1 MAALFH
7 KWTVDASGHGSFSLL
22 NTGLTVS
29 LAIFDLDNTLIA
41 DDSDYLWGQFLV
53 DQGIVDKNYYES
65 ANAKFYDDYK
75 QGSLDIVEFLQFSL
89 KPLADHTPDQLY
101 QWRAQ
106 FIQQII
112 TPLLLQP
119 AQQLID
125 KHKSRGDTLLVITAT
140 NRFVTEPIV
149 QLYGIDNLLATTPT
163 FIDGRYTGGFDG
175 IPCFQEGKVKLLEAW
190 LTGSTETM
198 QGSWFY
204 SDSHNDLPLLKL
216 VDHPVAV
223 NPDEKLAA
231 FANDANW
238 PIISLREGQCP
249 TDHFH
254 K

>member
-1 MAALFH
+1 M
-7 KWTVDASGHGSFSLL
+7 
-22 NTGLTVS
+22 S

-53 DQGIVDKNYYES
+53 DQGIVDKSRYES

-75 QGSLDIVEFLQFSL
+75 QGTLDIVEFLRFSL
-89 KPLADHTPDQLY
+89 QPLADNDPDQLY

-106 FIQQII
+106 FIEQAIK
-112 TPLLLQP
+112 PLLLKS
-119 AQQLID
+119 AQQLIA
-125 KHKSRGDTLLVITAT
+125 KHRDRGDTLLVITAT

-149 QLYGIDNLLATTPT
+149 ELYGIENLLSTTPE
-163 FIDGRYTGGFDG
+163 FINGRYTGGFNG

-190 LTGSTETM
+190 LKDSTDETM
-198 QGSWFY
+198 QDSWFY

-223 NPDEKLAA
+223 DPDEKLTE
-231 FANDANW
+231 FADAANW
-238 PIISLREGQCP
+238 PIISLRNGECP
-249 TDHFH
+249 THHFQ

>member
-1 MAALFH
+1 M
-7 KWTVDASGHGSFSLL
+7 
-22 NTGLTVS
+22 S

-53 DQGIVDKNYYES
+53 DQGIVDKNHYES

-75 QGSLDIVEFLQFSL
+75 QGTLDIVEFLRFSL
-89 KPLADHTPDQLY
+89 QPLADNDPEQLY

-106 FIQQII
+106 FIEEAIK
-112 TPLLLQP
+112 PLMLTS

-125 KHKSRGDTLLVITAT
+125 KHKDRGDTLLVITAT

-149 QLYGIDNLLATTPT
+149 RLYGIENLLATTPE
-163 FIDGRYTGGFDG
+163 FIDGRYTGGFNG
-175 IPCFQEGKVKLLEAW
+175 IPCFREGKVKLLEDW
-190 LTGSTETM
+190 LKDSTETM

-216 VDHPVAV
+216 VDNPVAV
-223 NPDEKLAA
+223 DPDEKLTEFASAA
-231 FANDANW
+231 SW
-238 PIISLREGQCP
+238 PIVTLRDGQCP
-249 TDHFH
+249 THHFQ